1 MVLAVYNWFAIPIQ
15 VSFDPPGMENT
26 FIIVLNS
33 IIDLLFAVDIFVIF
47 RTTYIDSD
55 TGEEVFSSK
64 KIAINYLRGRF
75 WFDLFATIPF
85 DTIIELIFSQTS
97 KEFQSFG
104 VLKLIRIA
112 RLNKIVTY
120 LNVKEDVKIGL
131 KLVKLLFFL
140 SIYFHILGCIWFYMI
155 NQQKQW
161 IPPLDTIYPVTNF
174 YHEGLWYQYWMSV
187 YHAILIETSN
197 DIAPRIET
205 IQVVFCTLMILIG
218 AVVNAYIFGL
228 IIFLVAA
235 MNDKSNKF
243 IQKLDIWNIAMKN
256 LKIPQEIQND
266 VVGYLIYTD
275 GLLDSQN
282 ELETFLSWLSPSLK
296 QKVTSHLFI
305 STLYNTIVFKG
316 RKQLIDSISKSL
328 LIRTWKPEDTII
340 TQGDNPD
347 NIYFIAKGGCNVYV
361 RNKVGLRIRANVLKS
376 GDYFGEVAIL
386 NESKRTATVRSNNYS
401 TLAYLSKFDF
411 EAIFDK
417 HPGAFRIIKD
427 KRKSYSDEWKNFL
440 ILNLTS
446 IEYLKSASEHIFQE
460 LYWDLKEE
468 TFEKDSFIWKAGDS
482 INKIYFI
489 VSGQIEVT
497 VNHFNKHIPIET
509 LYQGCSMGEY
519 GILGDYTYMFTA
531 KAKSS
536 FVKVVTISKDV
547 VQATIYMNPDLRI
560 LAENES
566 KPLRVHTDLFL
577 DFRMIRTEY
586 RKSRNK

>member
-1 MVLAVYNWFAIPIQ
+1 MKRLMMESTDFIESSGLSSDQQKLLKSSKWLFRYNDVWRLWWDLFIMVLAVYNWFAIPIQ

-33 IIDLLFAVDIFVIF
+33 IIDLLFAVDIFVMF

-97 KEFQSFG
+97 KEFQLFG

-161 IPPLDTIYPVTNF
+161 IPPLDTIYPATNF
-174 YHEGLWYQYWMSV
+174 YHEGLWYQYWMSI
-187 YHAILIETSN
+187 YHAVLIETAN
-197 DIAPRIET
+197 DIAPRKET

-243 IQKLDIWNIAMKN
+243 IQKLDTWNNAMRN
-256 LKIPQEIQND
+256 LKIPQEIQSD
-266 VVGYLIYTD
+266 VVGYLIYTE

-282 ELETFLSWLSPSLK
+282 ELETFLSLVSSTLK
-296 QKVTSHLFI
+296 EKVIKHLF
-305 STLYNTIVFKG
+305 TLTLNDSVVFKG
-316 RKQLIDSISKSL
+316 RVLLIDSITKQLS
-328 LIRTWKPEDTII
+328 IETYKPEDTIV

-361 RNKVGLRIRANVLKS
+361 RNRAGLRTKANVLIS

-386 NESKRTATVRSNNYS
+386 NGGKRTATVRSNNYS
-401 TLAYLSKFDF
+401 TLAWLNKSIFTSIF
-411 EAIFDK
+411 EK
-417 HPGAFRIIKD
+417 HPEALKIIKEN
-427 KRKSYSDEWKNFL
+427 RKVYQDEWK
-440 ILNLTS
+440 
-446 IEYLKSASEHIFQE
+446 
-460 LYWDLKEE
+460 
-468 TFEKDSFIWKAGDS
+468 
-482 INKIYFI
+482 
-489 VSGQIEVT
+489 
-497 VNHFNKHIPIET
+497 
-509 LYQGCSMGEY
+509 
-519 GILGDYTYMFTA
+519 
-531 KAKSS
+531 
-536 FVKVVTISKDV
+536 
-547 VQATIYMNPDLRI
+547 
-560 LAENES
+560 
-566 KPLRVHTDLFL
+566 
-577 DFRMIRTEY
+577 
-586 RKSRNK
+586 